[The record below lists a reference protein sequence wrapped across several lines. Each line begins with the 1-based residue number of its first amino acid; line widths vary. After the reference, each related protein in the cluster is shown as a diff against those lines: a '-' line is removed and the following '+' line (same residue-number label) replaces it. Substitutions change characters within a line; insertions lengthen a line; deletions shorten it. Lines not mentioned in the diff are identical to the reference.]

1 VKADELLLASI
12 AVPNP
17 KWEKLRR
24 KHLKEHNRC
33 AACDTRRNLEA
44 HHIRP
49 TQWYKELTLDPSN
62 LITLC
67 TKPANHHLSEGH
79 LMDFKSY
86 NENVVADCAW
96 MLKRQKHRPIWRRF

>member
-1 VKADELLLASI
+1 MKADELLLASI

-24 KHLKEHNRC
+24 THLKEHNRC

-44 HHIRP
+44 HHILP
-49 TQWYKELTLDPSN
+49 VQWYPKLQLDLSN

-67 TKPANHHLSEGH
+67 TKPANHHLSHGH
-79 LMDFKSY
+79 LMDFKSW
-86 NENVVADCAW
+86 NPDVVEDA
-96 MLKRQKHRPIWRRF
+96 KIWREKIKNRPRWRW

>member
-1 VKADELLLASI
+1 MKADELLLASI

-67 TKPANHHLSEGH
+67 TKPANHHLFLGH
-79 LMDFKSY
+79 LMDFKSW
-86 NENVVADCAW
+86 NPDVVEDAKVW
-96 MLKRQKHRPIWRRF
+96 REKIKNRPIWRRF